1 MALMPEIEDR
11 VSIRDFTEEPISQE
25 QLDSVLNA
33 GRLAPSA
40 KNRQAWRF
48 VVVTDADLR
57 NELQEASFGQEYVG
71 KAPVIIAVCT
81 TNVEYKMPN
90 GLLSYPVDLGIAGA
104 FMMIQAAHEGLGS
117 CPITTFK
124 EQEVKS
130 LLTIPYA
137 MRVVMLLLLG
147 HPAESPEPPERNSL
161 DRVVAYQHW

>member
-48 VVVTDADLR
+48 VVVTDAGLR

-90 GLLSYPVDLGIAGA
+90 GLLSYPV
-104 FMMIQAAHEGLGS
+104 
-117 CPITTFK
+117 
-124 EQEVKS
+124 
-130 LLTIPYA
+130 
-137 MRVVMLLLLG
+137 
-147 HPAESPEPPERNSL
+147 
-161 DRVVAYQHW
+161 